1 MKILAKKFTHLA
13 SIIYRIPPV
22 FNYFLSLTADL
33 NQPNSSLAAGK
44 IVRKSVRKGRRSSYR
59 FPRWH
64 FLMR

>member
-33 NQPNSSLAAGK
+33 LAESA
-44 IVRKSVRKGRRSSYR
+44 
-59 FPRWH
+59 
-64 FLMR
+64 